1 MNRNLELFPENDNG
15 NVLWQMVEDGNDLSE
30 PHEVEFSII
39 FEKQEQAEKC
49 ALSLLHQ
56 EQKISLYQEEE
67 HSDGSDMWVLNIHVN
82 MMLEYEDIADLEE
95 WMQQNAQASGGEYD
109 GWGCMSYIYD
119 DEEDDE

>member
-1 MNRNLELFPENDNG
+1 MTRDLELFPENDNG

-82 MMLEYEDIADLEE
+82 MMLEYEDIAAVDLELE
-95 WMQQNAQASGGEYD
+95 RLNADKYN
-109 GWGCMSYIYD
+109 YITRVTDIKYTK
-119 DEEDDE
+119 